1 MLEKIEIAEVTSL
14 EIIDFLEK
22 RKAYEKKFRK
32 KVKIGLGYKFSF
44 GGFDD
49 EAHYLI
55 IEIDTQKCLI
65 KTIDLSRNNS
75 TSSEWK
81 TLSNYNL
88 KHLVSD
94 QKEFAYS
101 KRYKNYLKKELC

>member
-1 MLEKIEIAEVTSL
+1 METPKEKAESL
-14 EIIDFLEK
+14 VE
-22 RKAYEKKFRK
+22 KFRDECSAPDEETAQQNGINCA
-32 KVKIGLGYKFSF
+32 KVAV
-44 GGFDD
+44 
-49 EAHYLI
+49 ELI